1 MPQMRLN
8 PTPQTLQDA
17 ACYQFALSG
26 SEDQE
31 TLTSI
36 NERFS
41 AIGNY
46 LLTGDSDHL
55 VHFDV
60 INQHDLDTISA
71 IHDAGQRRLAAM
83 NILCREF
90 GLVSR
95 AVDGAPF
102 LLGGRFKDDD
112 QMLPEHMWVCDR
124 QFSYDTMPENAVFRD
139 DDADG
144 MRPPLETDIPVAEIT
159 LVGLTEL
166 TPFQQIITA
175 AHFI

>member
-102 LLGGRFKDDD
+102 LLGGRFKNDD

-124 QFSYDTMPENAVFRD
+124 VFSYDTMPENAIFRD
-139 DDADG
+139 NDVDG

-175 AHFI
+175 GHFI